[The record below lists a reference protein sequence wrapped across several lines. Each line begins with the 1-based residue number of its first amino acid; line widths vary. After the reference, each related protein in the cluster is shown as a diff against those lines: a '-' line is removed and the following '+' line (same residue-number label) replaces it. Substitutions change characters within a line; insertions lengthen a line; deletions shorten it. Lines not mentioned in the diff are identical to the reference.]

1 MSDLCK
7 FIEIIIEKHPSNHI
21 FNVGNKETVTIK
33 EWVELCYQAAG
44 KEVEFVSVSKNIPQ
58 RDYFCFYDYEYVL
71 DVRKQNELMPNT
83 VSLYDGLKEE
93 FEWYKNHRD
102 SIYNRKP
109 YIEYIDTKLK

>member
-1 MSDLCK
+1 
-7 FIEIIIEKHPSNHI
+7 
-21 FNVGNKETVTIK
+21 
-33 EWVELCYQAAG
+33 
-44 KEVEFVSVSKNIPQ
+44 
-58 RDYFCFYDYEYVL
+58 
-71 DVRKQNELMPNT
+71 MPNT